1 MRSFINKAFAF
12 IALLSAL
19 CAFNSPQITDVF
31 IDPYTNGLL
40 YTLYSQEKIDIDNVS
55 SWMSPHGWYYIT
67 VNGATFSLEI
77 PGKIPAIDQ
86 IKDVVIKNN
95 HESGQIA
102 FLLSKPINDIQILK
116 SEISNAFQVSAV
128 YKTNKAIKERLG
140 RAVDDEKNGDNKFEQ
155 RSRPLARKKLQDTIN
170 RAPSI
175 SYLNQG
181 FSPDSL
187 NNAVDRMIDD
197 LVFDLADVDAFK
209 RNKTI
214 QNETE
219 FIRMNEGVENRNNE
233 PNVMNDFAD
242 LGSLAINDAAVS
254 YIRELFMP
262 NKSWYEDDFFQP
274 KESSLDKGQ
283 LKITSTIDDITIFI
297 DDEYVGLT
305 PISEKIELTVGSH
318 KVWCIPPVP
327 INTSRWYES
336 PISENIIGDVIHN
349 VFIEVNEVT
358 IVDFDLYV
366 LNTSPNYK
374 EKTIYQDS
382 LGTIFGLGESKANTN
397 KDMKRFLNKRIK
409 SLKSSS
415 SKKSS
420 SNNINSSKEKKY
432 KEILNGPP
440 PIATSEIN
448 KDNNN
453 QLAPK
458 LIQKTSEESI
468 KDDNKSAIAVIEDD
482 KYLDDPSIED
492 ALIDD
497 PNDRGTDSS
506 KNLFSR
512 LLLTFRKNDQSTKAN
527 NKDSTNELFADTIPN
542 KRYKTD
548 DSNNSTNNYAEDKK
562 NSKPKSVKEL
572 FGNSISNREP
582 IKINDFASSYESNL
596 EDKEIAKPKRRRS
609 IKKLFSS
616 NNNDITNAQIN
627 TFKPRKNRRGSKLDV
642 IRIVNAEYVNPKKR
656 LPDNINYEFPSS
668 NHRVYCF
675 TVIKNLNNPVN
686 VSHYWYRNG
695 SFMARVP
702 MEVGYS
708 SSWRCWSYLTLRD
721 GFEGDWRVV
730 VRGPNNEELEEISF
744 TISPNRNL
752 AKRKK

>member
-1 MRSFINKAFAF
+1 MRSLINKALAF
-12 IALLSAL
+12 IALLSVL
-19 CAFNSPQITDVF
+19 RAFNSPQITDVF

-128 YKTNKAIKERLG
+128 YKTNKAIKQRLG
-140 RAVDDEKNGDNKFEQ
+140 KAVDDEKNDDNKFEQ
-155 RSRPLARKKLQDTIN
+155 RSRPLARKKLQDSIN

-187 NNAVDRMIDD
+187 SNAVDRMIDD

-219 FIRMNEGVENRNNE
+219 FIRMNEGVENRDNE
-233 PNVMNDFAD
+233 PNTMNDFAD
-242 LGSLAINDAAVS
+242 LGSLAINDAAAS
-254 YIRELFMP
+254 YIRELFIP
-262 NKSWYEDDFFQP
+262 SKSWYEDDFFQP
-274 KESSLDKGQ
+274 KESPLDKGQ

-305 PISEKIELTVGSH
+305 PISENIELTVGSH

-349 VFIEVNEVT
+349 VFIETNEVT
-358 IVDFDLYV
+358 IVDFDLYI

-382 LGTIFGLGESKANTN
+382 LGAIFGLGESKANTN
-397 KDMKRFLNKRIK
+397 KEMKRFLNRRIK
-409 SLKSSS
+409 SLKSTST
-415 SKKSS
+415 KKSS
-420 SNNINSSKEKKY
+420 LNNINSSKEKKY

-440 PIATSEIN
+440 PIVTSEIN
-448 KDNNN
+448 KDSNN
-453 QLAPK
+453 QLVPK

-468 KDDNKSAIAVIEDD
+468 KYDNKSAIAVIQDT
-482 KYLDDPSIED
+482 
-492 ALIDD
+492 LIDD
-497 PNDRGTDSS
+497 PKDNGIDSS

-512 LLLTFRKNDQSTKAN
+512 LLSTFRKNDQNTKAN
-527 NKDSTNELFADTIPN
+527 KKDSTNELFADTIPSIQDN
-542 KRYKTD
+542 KTD
-548 DSNNSTNNYAEDKK
+548 DLSNSTNNYAEDKK

-572 FGNSISNREP
+572 FGNSISNKDD
-582 IKINDFASSYESNL
+582 IKVNDFASSNESDL

-616 NNNDITNAQIN
+616 NKNDITNAQIN
-627 TFKPRKNRRGSKLDV
+627 TFKPRKNRGASKLDV

-675 TVIKNLNNPVN
+675 TVVKNLNDPVN

-708 SSWRCWSYLTLRD
+708 SSWRCWSYITLRD

-752 AKRKK
+752 AKQNR

>member
-1 MRSFINKAFAF
+1 MRSLINKAFAF

-19 CAFNSPQITDVF
+19 RAFNSPQITDVF
-31 IDPYTNGLL
+31 IDPYSNGLL
-40 YTLYSQEKIDIDNVS
+40 YTLYSEEKIDIDNVS

-67 VNGATFSLEI
+67 VNGATFSLDI
-77 PGKIPAIDQ
+77 PGKIPAVNQ

-128 YKTNKAIKERLG
+128 FKTNKAIKQRLG
-140 RAVDDEKNGDNKFEQ
+140 EALNDEKNDDYKFEQ
-155 RSRPLARKKLQDTIN
+155 RSRPLARKKLQDSIN
-170 RAPSI
+170 RPASI

-181 FSPDSL
+181 FSTDSL
-187 NNAVDRMIDD
+187 NNAVDRMIDN
-197 LVFDLADVDAFK
+197 LVFDLTDVEAFK
-209 RNKTI
+209 KDKTI
-214 QNETE
+214 HNETE
-219 FIRMNEGVENRNNE
+219 FVRMNEGVANRDNE
-233 PNVMNDFAD
+233 PNVMNDFAKIGD
-242 LGSLAINDAAVS
+242 VAINDAAAN

-262 NKSWYEDDFFQP
+262 NKSWYENEFFQP
-274 KESSLDKGQ
+274 KESSLNKGQ

-305 PISEKIELTVGSH
+305 PISETIELTVGSH

-327 INTSRWYES
+327 INNSRWYES
-336 PISENIIGDVIHN
+336 PISENVIGDVIHN
-349 VFIEVNEVT
+349 VFIESNEVT

-382 LGTIFGLGESKANTN
+382 LGAILGLGEVKADTN
-397 KDMKRFLNKRIK
+397 KEMKRFLNKRIK

-415 SKKSS
+415 SRKSS
-420 SNNINSSKEKKY
+420 SSDINSSKDKKY

-440 PIATSEIN
+440 PILTSELN

-453 QLAPK
+453 QSVTVLR
-458 LIQKTSEESI
+458 QKISEEPE
-468 KDDNKSAIAVIEDD
+468 KEFNKSVTALLEKD
-482 KYLDDPSIED
+482 KLLDSSSINNPI
-492 ALIDD
+492 IDEPKD
-497 PNDRGTDSS
+497 SGTDSS
-506 KNLFSR
+506 ENLISRLFS
-512 LLLTFRKNDQSTKAN
+512 TFRNNGKN
-527 NKDSTNELFADTIPN
+527 NKSNKQDSNQESYAGNIPN
-542 KRYKTD
+542 KD
-548 DSNNSTNNYAEDKK
+548 PDNINNPSVISNIIVDEEQ
-562 NSKPKSVKEL
+562 NSKQ
-572 FGNSISNREP
+572 
-582 IKINDFASSYESNL
+582 
-596 EDKEIAKPKRRRS
+596 KRTGI

-616 NNNDITNAQIN
+616 NKNEVMNTQITTFQPRIN
-627 TFKPRKNRRGSKLDV
+627 RSGSKLDV
-642 IRIVNAEYVNPKKR
+642 IRIVNAEYVNPKNR

-675 TVIKNLNNPVN
+675 TVVKNLNSPVN

-695 SFMARVP
+695 NFMARVP

-708 SSWRCWSYLTLRD
+708 SSWRCWSYITLRE
-721 GFEGDWRVV
+721 GFEGNWKVV

-744 TISPNRNL
+744 TIFPNRNL
-752 AKRKK
+752 AKQKR

>member
-1 MRSFINKAFAF
+1 MYSMRSFINKAFAF

-19 CAFNSPQITDVF
+19 PAFNSPQITDVF

-40 YTLYSQEKIDIDNVS
+40 YTLYSEEKVDIDNVS

-77 PGKIPAIDQ
+77 PGKIPAVDQ
-86 IKDVVIKNN
+86 IKDIVIKNN

-102 FLLSKPINDIQILK
+102 FLLSRPVNDIQILK

-128 YKTNKAIKERLG
+128 YKTNKAIKQRLG
-140 RAVDDEKNGDNKFEQ
+140 EVVNDEKNKGHKFEQ
-155 RSRPLARKKLQDTIN
+155 RSRPLARKKLQDSID
-170 RAPSI
+170 RSPSV

-197 LVFDLADVDAFK
+197 LVFDLADINAFK
-209 RNKTI
+209 KNKTI

-219 FIRMNEGVENRNNE
+219 FIRMNEGIENRSNE

-242 LGSLAINDAAVS
+242 IGNLAINDAAAL
-254 YIRELFMP
+254 YIRELFTP

-274 KESSLDKGQ
+274 KASPLNKGQ

-305 PISEKIELTVGSH
+305 PISENIELTVGSH

-327 INTSRWYES
+327 INNSRWYEN
-336 PISENIIGDVIHN
+336 PISENVIGDVIHN
-349 VFIEVNEVT
+349 VFIESNEVT
-358 IVDFDLYV
+358 IVDFDLYI

-374 EKTIYQDS
+374 EKSIYQDS
-382 LGTIFGLGESKANTN
+382 LGTIFGLGETKQNTN
-397 KDMKRFLNKRIK
+397 KEMKRFLNKRIK

-420 SNNINSSKEKKY
+420 SIKINLTKDKKY

-440 PIATSEIN
+440 PIVTSELN
-448 KDNNN
+448 KEKNI
-453 QLAPK
+453 QLVPK
-458 LIQKTSEESI
+458 LIQSDSEGSI
-468 KDDNKSAIAVIEDD
+468 KNDENNYS
-482 KYLDDPSIED
+482 DDPSIKD
-492 ALIDD
+492 GL
-497 PNDRGTDSS
+497 NDESKESGPDSS

-512 LLLTFRKNDQSTKAN
+512 LLSTFRKNDDTSRSNKKNSISDLFGDTISEKRN
-527 NKDSTNELFADTIPN
+527 NK
-542 KRYKTD
+542 TD
-548 DSNNSTNNYAEDKK
+548 NSSRSKNINSKDKK
-562 NSKPKSVKEL
+562 NSEPKSVKEL
-572 FGNSISNREP
+572 FSNSDTKKDID
-582 IKINDFASSYESNL
+582 KVNDLGSESKRNL
-596 EDKEIAKPKRRRS
+596 QEKEISKPKKRS
-609 IKKLFSS
+609 SLKNIFSS
-616 NNNDITNAQIN
+616 NKGKTKNIQIN
-627 TFKPRKNRRGSKLDV
+627 TVKPRINRRVSKLDV
-642 IRIVNAEYVNPKKR
+642 TRIVNAEYVNPKKR
-656 LPDNINYEFPSS
+656 LPDNIDYSFPSS

-675 TVIKNLNNPVN
+675 TVIKNLNDPVN
-686 VSHYWYRNG
+686 VSHYWYKNG
-695 SFMARVP
+695 NFMARVP

-708 SSWRCWSYLTLRD
+708 SSWRCWSYITLRD
-721 GFEGDWRVV
+721 GFEGDWKVV

-744 TISPNRNL
+744 TIFPNRDL
-752 AKRKK
+752 AKQKR

>member
-19 CAFNSPQITDVF
+19 SAFNSPQITDVF

-40 YTLYSQEKIDIDNVS
+40 YTLYSEEKVDIDNVS

-77 PGKIPAIDQ
+77 PGKVPAVDQ
-86 IKDVVIKNN
+86 IKDIVIKNN

-102 FLLSKPINDIQILK
+102 FLLSRPVNDIQILK

-128 YKTNKAIKERLG
+128 YKTNKAIKQRLG
-140 RAVDDEKNGDNKFEQ
+140 EVVNDEKNEDHRFEQ
-155 RSRPLARKKLQDTIN
+155 RSRPLARKKLQDSID
-170 RAPSI
+170 RSPSV

-197 LVFDLADVDAFK
+197 LVFDLADINAFK
-209 RNKTI
+209 KNKTI

-219 FIRMNEGVENRNNE
+219 FIRMNEGIENRNNE
-233 PNVMNDFAD
+233 PDVMNDFANIGD
-242 LGSLAINDAAVS
+242 LAINDAAAL
-254 YIRELFMP
+254 YIRELFTP
-262 NKSWYEDDFFQP
+262 TKSWYEEDFFQP
-274 KESSLDKGQ
+274 KASPLDKGQ

-305 PISEKIELTVGSH
+305 PISENIELTVGSH

-327 INTSRWYES
+327 INNSRWYEN
-336 PISENIIGDVIHN
+336 PISENVIGDVIHN
-349 VFIEVNEVT
+349 VFIESNEVT
-358 IVDFDLYV
+358 IVDFDLYI

-374 EKTIYQDS
+374 EKSIYQDS
-382 LGTIFGLGESKANTN
+382 LGTIFGLGESKANTD
-397 KDMKRFLNKRIK
+397 KEMKRFLNKRIK

-420 SNNINSSKEKKY
+420 SNNINPTKGKKY

-440 PIATSEIN
+440 PIVTSELN
-448 KDNNN
+448 KERNI
-453 QLAPK
+453 QLVPK
-458 LIQKTSEESI
+458 LIQNNPEGSI
-468 KDDNKSAIAVIEDD
+468 KNDENNYS
-482 KYLDDPSIED
+482 DDPSIED
-492 ALIDD
+492 RLNGESKESDL
-497 PNDRGTDSS
+497 DSS

-512 LLLTFRKNDQSTKAN
+512 LLSTFRKNDDSSRSNK
-527 NKDSTNELFADTIPN
+527 KDSINDLFADTILEKQNN
-542 KRYKTD
+542 KKD
-548 DSNNSTNNYAEDKK
+548 NSSRSKNINSKDKE
-562 NSKPKSVKEL
+562 NLKPKSMKEL
-572 FGNSISNREP
+572 FGNSDTNKDIDKVNNLGS
-582 IKINDFASSYESNL
+582 ESKRNL
-596 EDKEIAKPKRRRS
+596 QEKEISKPKKRS
-609 IKKLFSS
+609 SLKNIFSS
-616 NNNDITNAQIN
+616 NNGKTKNIQIN
-627 TFKPRKNRRGSKLDV
+627 TVKPRRNRRVSKLDV

-656 LPDNINYEFPSS
+656 LPDNIDYLFPSS

-675 TVIKNLNNPVN
+675 TVIKNLNDPVN
-686 VSHYWYRNG
+686 VSHYWYKNG
-695 SFMARVP
+695 DFMARVP

-708 SSWRCWSYLTLRD
+708 SSWRCWSYITLRD
-721 GFEGDWRVV
+721 GFEGDWKVV

-744 TISPNRNL
+744 TILPNRNL
-752 AKRKK
+752 AKQKR